1 MNSKEYEVL
10 KEKEIKI
17 IEEKSI
23 VKPEFTE
30 EIEARVI
37 SVGKIEDNIK
47 DVKEY
52 AIKVKEYYT
61 NLVFTVET
69 KENAEKEKA
78 DINKFEK
85 QVKDFRK
92 QIVAKYNEPIKLFE
106 DTAKETEKLLKET
119 YDLINVQVKAFDD
132 EQLEK
137 VREKVESYFN
147 EYAQSKDIDFVNFSQ
162 MNVSV
167 TKGLLTSTGNLTKK
181 AQEQINEFID
191 RCVKDVEL
199 INTLEHKEEILIEYK
214 KTLKSAESIAMVMD
228 RYKQLEEMKKEEE
241 PKKEQVINDEEMLKK
256 IENLTA
262 PKVEEIVTQKEL
274 FELYFKVRGTK
285 DELIRVIDYLESEGL
300 SYEQC

>member
-1 MNSKEYEVL
+1 MN
-10 KEKEIKI
+10 EIKI
-17 IEEKSI
+17 VEEKSI

-37 SVGKIEDNIK
+37 SVGEIEDNIK

-61 NLVFTVET
+61 NLVFTLET
-69 KENAEKEKA
+69 KEDAEKEKA
-78 DINKFEK
+78 DINKFRK
-85 QVKDFRK
+85 QVEDFRK
-92 QIVAKYNEPIKLFE
+92 QIIAKYNEPIKLFE
-106 DTAKETEKLLKET
+106 DTAKETEKLLKEA

-147 EYAQSKDIDFVNFSQ
+147 EYAQSKGIDFVNFSQ
-162 MNVSV
+162 MNISV

-181 AQEQINEFID
+181 TQEQINEFID

-214 KTLKSAESIAMVMD
+214 KTLESAESIALVMD
-228 RYKQLEEMKKEEE
+228 RYKQLEDMKKEKESA
-241 PKKEQVINDEEMLKK
+241 KEQVINDEEMLKK
-256 IENLTA
+256 IDNLTA

-285 DELIRVIDYLESEGL
+285 DELIKVIDYLESEGL
-300 SYEQC
+300 TYEQC

>member
-30 EIEARVI
+30 EIEARVV

-61 NLVFTVET
+61 NLVFTLET
-69 KENAEKEKA
+69 KEDAEKEKA
-78 DINKFEK
+78 DINKFKK
-85 QVKDFRK
+85 QVEDFRK

>member
-1 MNSKEYEVL
+1 MN
-10 KEKEIKI
+10 EIKI
-17 IEEKSI
+17 VEEKSI

-37 SVGKIEDNIK
+37 SVGEIEDNIK

-106 DTAKETEKLLKET
+106 DTAKETEKLLKEA

-147 EYAQSKDIDFVNFSQ
+147 EYAQSKGIDFVNFSQ

-181 AQEQINEFID
+181 TQEQINEFID

>member
-1 MNSKEYEVL
+1 MN
-10 KEKEIKI
+10 EIKI
-17 IEEKSI
+17 VEEKSI

-69 KENAEKEKA
+69 KEDAEKEKA
-78 DINKFEK
+78 DINKFKK
-85 QVKDFRK
+85 QVEDFRK
-92 QIVAKYNEPIKLFE
+92 QIIAKYNEPIKLFE
-106 DTAKETEKLLKET
+106 ATAKETEKLLKET